1 MTAQDRP
8 ADDGERDEDRPQR
21 ASSANSSAAAGADL
35 VRSALARAKAD
46 ARARAAVTA
55 RGTRAAARREK
66 AEAEEQRASG
76 DPVAF
81 GSAVSELLDER
92 GWQAD
97 ARAARVLADWE
108 SIVGAEVAA
117 ASRPVRLRG
126 GELQVEAEST
136 AWATQLRLLSR
147 SLLARITAELGP
159 GIVTKLTVRGPTAP
173 DWRHGRL
180 RVPGPGPRDT
190 YG

>member
-1 MTAQDRP
+1 MTADDLPPGGRSDR
-8 ADDGERDEDRPQR
+8 ERQQP
-21 ASSANSSAAAGADL
+21 SSSAAAGADL
-35 VRSALARAKAD
+35 VRTALARAKAE
-46 ARARAAVTA
+46 ARARAAVSA
-55 RGTRAAARREK
+55 RGTRAAARREQ
-66 AEAEEQRASG
+66 AEQAEQRASG

-81 GSAVSELLDER
+81 GSAVNELLDER
-92 GWQAD
+92 GWQGD
-97 ARAARVLADWE
+97 AQAARVLADWE

-117 ASRPVRLRG
+117 ACHPVRLRA
-126 GELQVEAEST
+126 GELQIEAEST

-159 GIVTKLTVRGPTAP
+159 GIVTRLVVRGPTAP

-180 RVPGPGPRDT
+180 RVPGRGPRDT